1 MRRVKF
7 TIALCALLVLALG
20 ASQAYAQGFAVS
32 KSIETVVQH
41 GKNQMVGQIQLNYD
55 ADGGDLDAGET
66 ITITFGGLPIATLG
80 TPSCEGGTSIDC
92 ENDDAEFENDPDT
105 GAGTLTIK
113 PVRES
118 NFDTNGSLVGLMINL
133 RGTRV
138 DVSSLDAG
146 DEIIATIS
154 STAPTGLIP
163 ISQSRRST
171 VSTVVAEVMP
181 GLEVKIDA
189 ASRLICNLEATY
201 DHDGDGG
208 GGNGTAEIPVGG
220 VPMITV
226 SEGFDDA
233 WEGKDVVGALGGTVI
248 TIATDNLPE
257 GVELR
262 FPPTVTFSNP
272 DDADVPW
279 ATLTL
284 SGANADNVNLDATDD
299 AEDNTDNGSMVTY
312 DYSIESA
319 GTNEVGDVM
328 DSFSIPI
335 TVVTGDIASGDGGV
349 ADIWAILSPEPDDD
363 DEDIGTRLSYVKT
376 AVTDKESGDGT
387 GDFLNIA
394 ECVTYLL
401 FPYITCGAHAD
412 WDTGIAIANT
422 TMDDNIFGLSAGAT
436 PQRGSVTMYAFPT
449 SEKTADDYST
459 PMGYTGEPTMAM
471 LSGELAAGDSL
482 AINCSHEDILPGMQG
497 YAIVK
502 AGFRHAHGMAFVMNL
517 ASGAVDAV
525 HGYVALVIP
534 DPEFGG
540 ANADR
545 AAAEGEVLGH

>member
-1 MRRVKF
+1 MRVKF
-7 TIALCALLVLALG
+7 TIALCALLTLALG

-41 GKNQMVGQIQLNYD
+41 GKNQMVGQIQLDYD

-66 ITITFGGLPIATLG
+66 ITITFGGLSIATLG
-80 TPSCEGGTSIDC
+80 TASCVGGTSISC
-92 ENDDAEFENDPDT
+92 SNDDAEFENDEDT

-113 PVRES
+113 PARES
-118 NFDTNGSLVGLMINL
+118 NFNLSGLMINL
-133 RGTRV
+133 TGTRV

-189 ASRLICNLEATY
+189 ASRLICNLKATY
-201 DHDGDGG
+201 DHDGDSDRAT
-208 GGNGTAEIPVGG
+208 GTPTPEIPVGG
-220 VPMITV
+220 VAMITV

-233 WEGKDVVGALGGTVI
+233 WETALMGTSI
-248 TIATDNLPE
+248 TIKTLNLPA

-262 FPPTVTFSNP
+262 WPTTATFRDP
-272 DDADVPW
+272 DPATGETGDPW

-284 SGANADNVNLDATDD
+284 DPDDVTEAGLDEMSDEEND
-299 AEDNTDNGSMVTY
+299 GSEVTY
-312 DYSIESA
+312 AYSIETA
-319 GTNEVGDVM
+319 GTDEVGDVM
-328 DSFSIPI
+328 DSFAIRI
-335 TVVTGDIASGDGGV
+335 AVTTAGVESGAGGI
-349 ADIWAILSPEPDDD
+349 ADIWAFLSPGPGDDD
-363 DEDIGTRLSYVKT
+363 GDIGMKLSYVMNP
-376 AVTDKESGDGT
+376 VTDPDSNE

-422 TMDDNIFGLSAGAT
+422 TMDEGIFGLSAGAT
-436 PQRGSVTMYAFPT
+436 AQRGSVIMYAFPT
-449 SEKTADDYST
+449 GEKTADDYST
-459 PMGYTGEPTMAM
+459 AMGYTGDPTMAM
-471 LSGELAAGDSL
+471 LSGGLAAGDSL
-482 AINCSHEDILPGMQG
+482 AMTCSSNEMLAGMQG

-502 AGFRHAHGMAFVMNL
+502 AGFRHAHGMAFVTNS

-540 ANADR
+540 KNADR

>member
-1 MRRVKF
+1 
-7 TIALCALLVLALG
+7 
-20 ASQAYAQGFAVS
+20 
-32 KSIETVVQH
+32 
-41 GKNQMVGQIQLNYD
+41 MVGQIQLDYD

-66 ITITFGGLPIATLG
+66 ITITFGGLSIATLG
-80 TPSCEGGTSIDC
+80 TASCVGGTSISCD
-92 ENDDAEFENDPDT
+92 NDDAEFENDEDT

-113 PVRES
+113 PERES
-118 NFDTNGSLVGLMINL
+118 NFNQDGLSGLMINL
-133 RGTRV
+133 TGTRV

-163 ISQSRRST
+163 VSQSRRST
-171 VSTVVAEVMP
+171 VSTVVAVVKA
-181 GLEVKIDA
+181 GLVVEIAA
-189 ASRLICNLEATY
+189 ASRLICALDSVITNPGVDGLLGNE
-201 DHDGDGG
+201 DDGDS
-208 GGNGTAEIPVGG
+208 IPTGG

-233 WEGKDVVGALGGTVI
+233 WEEDGVLQTDTNI
-248 TIATDNLPE
+248 TIKTLNLPA

-262 FPPTVTFSNP
+262 FPETVDFNNP
-272 DDADVPW
+272 DDAAVTW

-284 SGANADNVNLDATDD
+284 APDDFEEAGVSDEGVIEDSDEENDGSEVTYAYSIGDASGAA
-299 AEDNTDNGSMVTY
+299 
-312 DYSIESA
+312 A
-319 GTNEVGDVM
+319 GVAGEM

-335 TVVTGDIASGDGGV
+335 TVVTGDIDSGAGGI
-349 ADIWAILSPEPDDD
+349 ADIWAFLSPGPADDD
-363 DEDIGTRLSYVKT
+363 ADIGMVLSYVMNP
-376 AVTDKESGDGT
+376 VTDPDSDE
-387 GDFLNIA
+387 GDFLNVA

-422 TMDDNIFGLSAGAT
+422 TMDDGIFGLSAAAT
-436 PQRGSVTMYAFPT
+436 AQRGSVIMYAFPT
-449 SEKTADDYST
+449 GEKTADDYST
-459 PMGYTGEPTMAM
+459 AMGYTGDPTMAM
-471 LSGELAAGDSL
+471 LSGGLAAGDSL
-482 AINCSHEDILPGMQG
+482 AMTCSSNEMLAGMQG

-502 AGFRHAHGMAFVMNL
+502 AGFRHAHGMAFVTNS

-540 ANADR
+540 ENADR

>member
-1 MRRVKF
+1 MRVKF

-41 GKNQMVGQIQLNYD
+41 GKNQMVGQIQLDYD
-55 ADGGDLDAGET
+55 TDGGDLDAGET

-80 TPSCEGGTSIDC
+80 TASCDGGTRINCD
-92 ENDDAEFENDPDT
+92 NDDAEFENDEDT

-113 PVRES
+113 PARE
-118 NFDTNGSLVGLMINL
+118 NDFDANGSLSGLTINL
-133 RGTRV
+133 TGTRV

-201 DHDGDGG
+201 DHDGDAAGD
-208 GGNGTAEIPVGG
+208 NPTAEIPVGG
-220 VPMITV
+220 VAMITV

-233 WEGKDVVGALGGTVI
+233 WETALMGTSI
-248 TIATDNLPE
+248 TIKILNLPA

-262 FPPTVTFSNP
+262 WPTTATFLDP
-272 DDADVPW
+272 DPADANNIATW

-284 SGANADNVNLDATDD
+284 DPADVTEAGVDEDSD
-299 AEDNTDNGSMVTY
+299 EDNDGSEVTY
-312 DYSIESA
+312 DYTIDSA
-319 GTNEVGDVM
+319 GEDNVMDVM
-328 DSFSIPI
+328 DSFAIRI
-335 TVVTGDIASGDGGV
+335 KVTTAGVETGAGGI
-349 ADIWAILSPEPDDD
+349 ADIWAFLSPGPADDD
-363 DEDIGTRLSYVKT
+363 GDISSVLSYVMNP
-376 AVTDKESGDGT
+376 VTDPETDE

-422 TMDDNIFGLSAGAT
+422 TMDDGIFGLSAGAT
-436 PQRGSVTMYAFPT
+436 AQRGAITMYAFPT
-449 SEKTADDYST
+449 GGKTAHNATDT
-459 PMGYTGEPTMAM
+459 GYTGEPTMTM
-471 LSGELAAGDSL
+471 LSGGLAAGDSIAMTCSSNDAL
-482 AINCSHEDILPGMQG
+482 AGMQG

-502 AGFRHAHGMAFVMNL
+502 AGFRHAHGMAFVTNS